1 MQVTKI
7 SKRIFTF
14 QGIPY
19 LNTVTVTAVTPSGEQ
34 TVLWRVRSLTDN
46 EWHYAHTPL
55 PLGYY
60 QLNFQFSGREFRGG
74 FDDVTVR
81 LGNCSEHSKY
91 KPLGYIKKG
100 VHSFRYFL
108 PPVCTTVQL
117 WPPRVYMHF
126 YSFAVESWH
135 PVTPLHVHGSL
146 MPPRYK
152 SSQMLLVT
160 RWALGFCSE

>member
-7 SKRIFTF
+7 SKHIF

-81 LGNCSEHSKY
+81 LGNCSEHSEYETSVNPYNVGKNE
-91 KPLGYIKKG
+91 
-100 VHSFRYFL
+100 
-108 PPVCTTVQL
+108 
-117 WPPRVYMHF
+117 RVY
-126 YSFAVESWH
+126 SRVNRRI
-135 PVTPLHVHGSL
+135 L
-146 MPPRYK
+146 
-152 SSQMLLVT
+152 
-160 RWALGFCSE
+160 